1 MSSET
6 ILPQNETALET
17 DASNS
22 VSSDGISSVE
32 RWKEARAAY
41 PIYEALARQFGH
53 AELSY
58 PDGEVPPAKPT
69 REIFERDLQWLD
81 KIDANIKAFQIRQLP
96 PTTINAHEEALRAFL
111 HRQLRKP
118 DKSECDRDKIDFLT
132 VQYFALCAPETMYH
146 EEITLE
152 DVARV
157 LEPVVVNPDSAPL
170 DWCAPLETI
179 LDSVKQFRSL
189 RDLLENGVLEQG
201 RLLKESS
208 GTLFYDPAAL
218 ITFARFNFLVRR
230 AFIRL
235 LHADQDAVIKAIDEL
250 ERAGVRSV
258 DCRRAGYSAAESVG
272 SLRLFAQ
279 NWRPLYQKDYAENAV
294 SRSFEQLLA
303 LRTDLEDAIAKLRTE
318 FAESAPSAV
327 AEAQPAEAAS
337 ETVTATESQ
346 TVPHEGASEAHPAEE
361 TELAPATLEP
371 FAEVKS
377 RPALQERAS
386 EAQAVRETQ
395 AAETSP
401 EQQQN
406 EATAQT
412 ITPTIHRNDISTKPL
427 ELMDPSEPPPKSSAT
442 SARPAGGSVPSAGVP
457 LSPEAESCLEAVWEQ
472 LIAAPPSRGRSM
484 STIVLKNTKVL
495 LSSWEVAAFVSEG
508 GQESED
514 LRRAVVARAMIALA
528 MDLRKQ
534 TGESVS
540 LDKALESARAEVSHF
555 QGRVEEAKQ
564 SKNVEA
570 AVNLGISTKRLLSFI
585 EEAEKL
591 QP

>member
-1 MSSET
+1 MNSKT
-6 ILPQNETALET
+6 TLPPDQTAPAAEAPNNAAENAPL
-17 DASNS
+17 DKW
-22 VSSDGISSVE
+22 G
-32 RWKEARAAY
+32 EARAAY
-41 PIYEALARQFGH
+41 PIYAALARQFGLS
-53 AELSY
+53 ELSY
-58 PDGEVPPAKPT
+58 PEGEVPPAKPT
-69 REIFERDLQWLD
+69 RDIFERDLQWLD
-81 KIDANIKAFQIRQLP
+81 GIDANIKAFQIRQLP
-96 PTTINAHEEALRAFL
+96 PTTINANEEALRAFI

-118 DKSECDRDKIDFLT
+118 NKSESDRDKIDFLI
-132 VQYFALCAPETMYH
+132 VQYFALCAPESMYH

-157 LEPVVVNPDSAPL
+157 LEPVVVNTDSEPL
-170 DWCAPLETI
+170 GWCSQLETI
-179 LDSVKQFRSL
+179 LNSVKECRSL

-235 LHADQDAVIKAIDEL
+235 LHADQGAVIKAIDEL

-303 LRTDLEDAIAKLRTE
+303 LRTDLEDAVAKLQGEFVETTTE
-318 FAESAPSAV
+318 PQPAPQESAVGAAPV
-327 AEAQPAEAAS
+327 EEPNLAEHTPELAA
-337 ETVTATESQ
+337 ATESQ
-346 TVPHEGASEAHPAEE
+346 SVRQENAIVAQPAQETRPDAAAPEPQRSEAAEATVP
-361 TELAPATLEP
+361 TT
-371 FAEVKS
+371 V
-377 RPALQERAS
+377 
-386 EAQAVRETQ
+386 
-395 AAETSP
+395 
-401 EQQQN
+401 
-406 EATAQT
+406 
-412 ITPTIHRNDISTKPL
+412 HRNDISSKPL
-427 ELMDPSEPPPKSSAT
+427 ELMDPSEPPPSSSAT
-442 SARPAGGSVPSAGVP
+442 SARSAAGSVPSAGAP
-457 LSPEAESCLEAVWEQ
+457 LAPEAESCLEAIWEQ

-528 MDLRKQ
+528 MDSRKQ
-534 TGESVS
+534 TGESAS
-540 LDKALESARAEVSHF
+540 LEKALESARGEVPYF
-555 QGRVEEAKQ
+555 QGRVEAAKQ